1 MADTIHQLID
11 YWAFQSPDKVY
22 LEAAESGKTVTYQ
35 ELQLFC
41 RQINR
46 WLDAEDIPR
55 GRTVAFLMDNG
66 LWTTCLFL
74 GIMYSGRVILPLN
87 AVAGPEQ
94 LHYVIAHSGVEMIL
108 CSEKYSTHY
117 EETLQAHPC
126 QVRLCRENEPPEY
139 LRTGDGIPTAPDPAP
154 TAGETVLLIYTS
166 GTTGK
171 PKGVMLNHTNVIAG
185 GRHTMVA
192 HHLTARDKGLC
203 VLPLYH
209 INAEMVSVLG
219 TLVSNGSLV
228 MAQKFSSSGFWKWVR
243 EYRCTWFSAVPTIV
257 SYLIARQENNFP
269 ADNDEK
275 GFYHSNFRRFV
286 RFGRSASAPLAPEIH
301 QQFESLFQIPL
312 IETMGISECAAQ
324 THSNPME
331 PGRQRHGSVGFPVG
345 NEARIVDRHHR
356 TVQDHEIGEL
366 AIRGPNVMK
375 GYFRNPEATAAVLDE
390 AGWFYTGDLGY
401 RDEDGY
407 YHITGRLKELI
418 IRGGENISP
427 REIDDVLYQHPG
439 VLEAAAYGIADRDY
453 GEEVMAAVVLKA
465 NTQCNEQE
473 LSEHCRMLL
482 GKAKSPK
489 RIAFLDH
496 LPKGPSGK
504 IQRKKLASRSLPD

>member
-1 MADTIHQLID
+1 MADTINQLID
-11 YWAFQSPDKVY
+11 DWASRSPDKVY
-22 LEAAESGKTVTYQ
+22 LEAAESGKTVTYR
-35 ELQLFC
+35 ELQITC

-46 WLDAEDIPR
+46 WLDAKEIPR
-55 GRTVAFLMDNG
+55 GSTVAFLLDNG

-74 GIMYSGRVILPLN
+74 GVMYSGRVILPLN

-94 LHYVIAHSGVEMIL
+94 LNHVIAHSGVELIL
-108 CSEKYSTHY
+108 CSEKYSTDY
-117 EETLQAHPC
+117 AETLRAHDC
-126 QVRLCRENEPPEY
+126 QVRLCREDEY
-139 LRTGDGIPTAPDPAP
+139 PDDLHTSDRTPATPDHVPATGD
-154 TAGETVLLIYTS
+154 TVLLIYTS

-171 PKGVMLNHTNVIAG
+171 PKGVMLSHGNVIAG
-185 GRHTMVA
+185 GRNTVMA
-192 HHLTARDKGLC
+192 HHLAAHDKGLC

-219 TLVSNGSLV
+219 SLVSNSSLV
-228 MAQKFSSSGFWKWVR
+228 IAQKFSTSGFWRWMQA
-243 EYRCTWFSAVPTIV
+243 YRCTWFSAVPTIL
-257 SYLIARQENNFP
+257 SYLIARQENRVP
-269 ADNDEK
+269 VRNDE
-275 GFYHSNFRRFV
+275 GNFHPSDFRKSV

-301 QQFESLFQIPL
+301 QKFESLFQVPI

-345 NEARIVDRHHR
+345 NEARIVNRHHR
-356 TVQDHEIGEL
+356 AIPDNEIGEL
-366 AIRGPNVMK
+366 AIKGPNVMK
-375 GYFRNPEATAAVLDE
+375 GYFRNPEATEAVLDGE
-390 AGWFYTGDLGY
+390 GWFYTGDLGY

-439 VLEAAAYGIADRDY
+439 VLEAAAYGIADRNY
-453 GEEVMAAVVLKA
+453 GEEVMAAVVLKENA
-465 NTQCNEQE
+465 RCSEQE
-473 LSEHCRMLL
+473 LSEHCRILL

-504 IQRKKLASRSLPD
+504 IQRKKLAHPSPPD